1 VSEEGIFSVV
11 YLSAGTRRFSVPDLE
26 QILTKARE
34 TNSKLGISGMLLF
47 KGGNFLQVL
56 EGDRG
61 KVMTLFDKIAQDPRH
76 NRITVLFKGVSAQR
90 DFPDWS
96 MGFYDL
102 DSPDTAKITGFSP
115 FLRTTLTTSDCLDA
129 RRAKRLLLLFKDEK
143 LLSSAHCAVQGR
155 K

>member
-1 VSEEGIFSVV
+1 MSTESIFSLVYVSEGTHS
-11 YLSAGTRRFSVPDLE
+11 YSAHDLQ

-56 EGDRG
+56 EGDRE
-61 KVMTLFDKIAQDPRH
+61 KVMTLFDKIVRDSRH
-76 NRITVLFKGVSAQR
+76 HRVTVLFKGESEQR

-96 MGFYDL
+96 MGFHDL
-102 DSPDTAKITGFSP
+102 DSPDTKKIPGFSD
-115 FLRTTLTTSDCLDA
+115 FLRTTLTTSDFTDM
-129 RRAKRLLLLFKDEK
+129 RRAKKLLLLFKEEK
-143 LLSSAHCAVQGR
+143 LLGSAHCAIQGR